1 MRKASR
7 LVKKLRNIKS
17 EGILRGESFGDVL
30 IMAIKSELE
39 AKYNLPVYSQWRNV
53 PGHLH
58 SRKWF
63 ENSGI
68 KISKNEPP
76 DAIMGG
82 AVSGGNGGVVVALGG
97 GDL

>member
-1 MRKASR
+1 
-7 LVKKLRNIKS
+7 
-17 EGILRGESFGDVL
+17 
-30 IMAIKSELE
+30 MAIKSELE

-82 AVSGGNGGVVVALGG
+82 AVSGVVGVVSGGAVSGGNGGVVVALGG